1 MPRKLYIIN
10 KKEEAEALW
19 IQKMSILEKMIE
31 SERIY
36 GADEPWVEYRKA
48 LTDFII
54 NNCRDR
60 LSQGDT
66 ETCPEKLGQGEDLN
80 KHISLPTLAIFGVGE
95 AWDLDLRKLS
105 EHYRLIL
112 IDRNTDGAKRAIDRY
127 GVKDA
132 VVADI
137 PFWQHSHED
146 AHIFEELLQDGIEPE
161 IVVEHLQDIVRAN
174 SFKLTEETTQKNET
188 MKFDYTVG
196 VGLHSQL
203 NARFAGLLYAYKRN
217 YDEEELLEIEASIR
231 AMNDAAVTR
240 LNDLMYKLT
249 KRKMIWGYEITAV
262 ENDRE
267 QQRVLEALESRDR
280 NAIRQISRV
289 EGALQLERDIALH
302 NGYDMKVTAEDILI
316 WPFRWQMPE
325 KRYVMQIL
333 AAEPIQ

>member
-1 MPRKLYIIN
+1 MN
-10 KKEEAEALW
+10 
-19 IQKMSILEKMIE
+19 ILDKMIE

-36 GADEPWVEYRKA
+36 GADEPWAEYREA

-54 NNCRDR
+54 ANCRER
-60 LSQGDT
+60 EVQ
-66 ETCPEKLGQGEDLN
+66 ENPENSEGCRKKLVQGEALTNHPD
-80 KHISLPTLAIFGVGE
+80 LPTLAIFGVGE
-95 AWDLDLRKLS
+95 AWDLDLRRLS
-105 EHYRLIL
+105 EYYRLIL
-112 IDRNTDGAKRAIDRY
+112 IDRDIDGVKSAIDRY
-127 GVKDA
+127 GVKEA

-146 AHIFEELLQDGIEPE
+146 AHIFEELLRDGIEPG
-161 IVVEHLQDIVRAN
+161 IVVEHLQDIVQAN
-174 SFKLTEETTQKNET
+174 SFKLTEETTQKAVS
-188 MKFDYTVG
+188 MKFDYTAG

-217 YDEEELLEIEASIR
+217 YDEEELMEIESAIR

-267 QQRVLEALESRDR
+267 QQHVLEVLESRDR

-316 WPFRWQMPE
+316 WPFRWHMPQ
-325 KRYVMQIL
+325 KRYVMQLL
-333 AAEPIQ
+333 AAEPME